1 MEPIEDIK
9 PGDAH
14 QCGCATCARRLVTV
28 RSLRKVLKHRDDDRE
43 EIGQLRLVIEAL
55 RRELAFVRALGADTL
70 DSVTGRSFASAYDGE
85 LSTEAIRDAWT
96 GFLAEAIG
104 ISRGGRS
111 LHEMAEELE
120 SVQ

>member
-1 MEPIEDIK
+1 
-9 PGDAH
+9 
-14 QCGCATCARRLVTV
+14 
-28 RSLRKVLKHRDDDRE
+28 
-43 EIGQLRLVIEAL
+43 VIEAL